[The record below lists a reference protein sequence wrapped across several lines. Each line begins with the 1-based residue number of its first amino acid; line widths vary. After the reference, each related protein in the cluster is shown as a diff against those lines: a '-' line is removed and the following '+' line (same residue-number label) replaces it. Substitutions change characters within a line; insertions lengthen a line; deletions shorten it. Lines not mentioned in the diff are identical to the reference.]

1 MEFENNELLHN
12 ATVRMLEVI
21 GEAAGKISDELK
33 AAHPEIPWHEM
44 VGMRNRLIH
53 EYFRVSLQTVWDTVQ
68 KDLPELIDRLEA
80 LLPGES

>member
-1 MEFENNELLHN
+1 
-12 ATVRMLEVI
+12 MLEVI

-53 EYFRVSLQTVWDTVQ
+53 EYFRISLQTVWDTVQ